1 MTHAIRT
8 SNHLS
13 RALDAMHCVVIG
25 GATIVAGLLLV
36 GGADAKVIS
45 RDENRRLATAPELTP
60 EALLAGSYTEGVDAY
75 VSDHFPARDT
85 LLATNV
91 WLRDHRGFHGA
102 DQPTF
107 YAVDL
112 DARSVAGS
120 FAFADEAIDSDEIES
135 FELRGG
141 EIEDLEV
148 VMVEEE
154 SEGAADGDGDDE
166 RVKLLRGVFVHEG
179 RGMQIFG
186 GSAKG
191 SRGWAEAV
199 NAYHTALP
207 DVRVVA
213 AMIPSSQEFYLPE
226 SARNQGRRE
235 RPNIEATY
243 ARLASGVHKADV
255 IGELAAHTDEYIY
268 FRTDH
273 HWTGLG
279 AYYGYR
285 AVCAA
290 LGLDPVALDD
300 MKAKSNGTF
309 RGSLARLTK
318 DPSLVD
324 HPDTVE
330 YWVPPFTTTAT
341 RHTRLDSKGVEK
353 SLLRENAWAY
363 GVFLGGDFPIIR
375 VTTSLANGRRGVL
388 VKNSQGNPLAVY
400 LASHFEEL
408 YIVDYRYFKDTI
420 VDLVAQESIT
430 DVVILMGT
438 HTANTPW
445 QVRRV
450 RKVLDGK

>member
-1 MTHAIRT
+1 MTHTHRA
-8 SNHLS
+8 SNQLS

-25 GATIVAGLLLV
+25 GAMITAGLLLV
-36 GGADAKVIS
+36 TGADAKVVS
-45 RDENRRLATAPELTP
+45 HDENRRLASAPELT
-60 EALLAGSYTEGVDAY
+60 ADAVIDGSYAEGVDAY
-75 VSDHFPARDT
+75 VSDHFPARDA

-91 WLRDHRGFHGA
+91 WLRDHRGFRGA

-112 DARSVAGS
+112 DARAVAGS
-120 FAFADEAIDSDEIES
+120 FALADEAIDHDEVES

-141 EIEDLEV
+141 EIEELEV

-154 SEGAADGDGDDE
+154 AESSAEAGDGDD
-166 RVKLLRGVFVHEG
+166 VKLLRGVFVHDG

-191 SRGWAEAV
+191 SRGWADAV

-207 DVRVVA
+207 DVRLVA

-279 AYYGYR
+279 AYHGYR

-290 LGLDPVALDD
+290 LGFDPVALDD
-300 MKAKSNGTF
+300 MTAKTNGTF

-330 YWVPPFTTTAT
+330 YWVPPIATTAT
-341 RHTRLDSKGVEK
+341 RYARLDSKGVEK

-375 VTTSLANGRRGVL
+375 VTTSLQNGRRGVL

-420 VDLVAQESIT
+420 VDLVAQKSIT

-450 RKVLDGK
+450 RKVLDGKG